1 MTSRWLY
8 SLLLWLA
15 TPLIRAYLRRR
26 AKKQPAYLE
35 HWDERWARYSGPA
48 PQPYDYWLHA
58 VSVGEMRAA
67 APLIRALR
75 QRDPTARL
83 LLSCMTPTGRE
94 TAREL
99 YGDSGDGPGADVVYL
114 PYDRPAAVRRF
125 LARFSPRCGLLL
137 ETELWPNLIH
147 GCADAGVPLLL
158 VNARLSA
165 KSAHGYARV
174 RWLLAPALARLGA
187 VLAQGSD
194 DAERLALLGA
204 RHVKVCG
211 NLKYDNQADA
221 AVVARGRDW
230 RALFGD
236 RPVLLVASSREGE
249 EALLLDGLDALPAR
263 TLLIIVPRHP
273 QRFDDVAALIKARG
287 LPLLRRSGWAATPMP
302 DDVRVLLGDSMG
314 ELAAWYACADVAVI
328 GGSILPFG
336 SQNLIEACA
345 LGCPVLLG
353 PSTFNFADAAREAL
367 AAGAAWQGQD
377 APALLR
383 EAAALLD
390 DPPRRQ
396 AMGEAGAGFAERHR
410 GATARVLAVLDRHL
424 SVRR

>member
-1 MTSRWLY
+1 MSRWLY
-8 SLLLWLA
+8 SILVWLA

-26 AKKQPAYLE
+26 ARKQPAYLE
-35 HWDERWARYSGPA
+35 HWDERWARYTGLA
-48 PQPYDYWLHA
+48 PKPYDYWLHA

-75 QRDPTARL
+75 QREPELRL
-83 LLSCMTPTGRE
+83 LLSCMTPTGRD
-94 TAREL
+94 TAHEL
-99 YGDSGDGPGADVVYL
+99 YGDIAGIVYL

-165 KSAHGYARV
+165 RSAQGYARV
-174 RWLLAPALARLGA
+174 RWLIEPALARLAA
-187 VLAQGSD
+187 VLAQGAD

-211 NLKYDNQADA
+211 NLKYDNQPDA

-230 RALFGD
+230 RTRFGD
-236 RPVLLVASSREGE
+236 RPVVLVASSREGE
-249 EALLLDGLDALPAR
+249 EALLLDALSLLPAD
-263 TLLIIVPRHP
+263 TLLVIVPRHP
-273 QRFDDVAALIKARG
+273 QRFDDVAAMIAARG
-287 LPLLRRSGWAATPMP
+287 LALLRRRDWQATPVPP
-302 DDVRVLLGDSMG
+302 DTRVLLGDSMG
-314 ELAAWYACADVAVI
+314 ELAAWYACADVALI

-367 AAGAAWQGQD
+367 AAGAAWQGDD
-377 APALLR
+377 AGALLR
-383 EAAALLD
+383 EAAALLAD
-390 DPPRRQ
+390 APRRQ
-396 AMGEAGAGFAERHR
+396 AMGQAGTAFAERHR
-410 GATARVLAVLDRHL
+410 GATARVLDALDRQPV
-424 SVRR
+424 SPR

>member
-1 MTSRWLY
+1 MSRWLY
-8 SLLLWLA
+8 SLLVWLA

-35 HWDERWARYSGPA
+35 HWGERWARYGGPA
-48 PQPYDYWLHA
+48 PQPYDCWLHA

-67 APLIRALR
+67 APLVRALHR
-75 QRDPTARL
+75 RGARL
-83 LLSCMTPTGRE
+83 LLTCMTPTGRE
-94 TAREL
+94 TATEL
-99 YGDSGDGPGADVVYL
+99 YGGLGDGTDIVYL
-114 PYDRPAAVRRF
+114 PYDSPAAVRRF

-147 GCADAGVPLLL
+147 ACADAGVPLLL

-165 KSAHGYARV
+165 KSAAGYARV
-174 RWLLAPALARLGA
+174 RRLVAPALARLAA
-187 VLAQGSD
+187 VLAQGAD

-211 NLKYDNQADA
+211 NLKYDSTPDA
-221 AVVARGRDW
+221 AVAERGRGW
-230 RALFGD
+230 RAHLGR
-236 RPVLLVASSREGE
+236 RPVLLVASSRDGE
-249 EALLLDGLDALPAR
+249 EALLLDHIDALPPD

-273 QRFDDVAALIKARG
+273 QRFDDVAALVEACG
-287 LPLLRRSGWAATPMP
+287 LGLLRRRDWHDAPVPATT
-302 DDVRVLLGDSMG
+302 RVLLGDSMG
-314 ELAAWYACADVAVI
+314 ELAAWYACADVALI

-353 PSTFNFADAAREAL
+353 PSTFNFADAAREAI
-367 AAGAAWQGQD
+367 AAGAAWQGPD

-383 EAAALLD
+383 EAALLLGD
-390 DPPRRQ
+390 AARRQ
-396 AMGEAGAGFAERHR
+396 QMGEAGRVFSATHR
-410 GATARVLAVLDRHL
+410 GATGRVLAELDRCL
-424 SVRR
+424 PPGR

>member
-1 MTSRWLY
+1 MSRRLY
-8 SLLLWLA
+8 ALLLWLV

-35 HWDERWARYSGPA
+35 HWDERWARYAGPA
-48 PQPYDYWLHA
+48 PQAYDYWLHA

-67 APLIRALR
+67 ASLIRALR
-75 QRDPTARL
+75 QREPAARL

-94 TAREL
+94 TALEL
-99 YGDSGDGPGADVVYL
+99 YGGDGIGADVVYL

-165 KSAHGYARV
+165 KSARGYARV
-174 RWLLAPALARLGA
+174 RWLIEPALARLSA
-187 VLAQGSD
+187 VLAQGAD
-194 DAERLALLGA
+194 DAERLVLLGA
-204 RHVKVCG
+204 RNVKVCG
-211 NLKYDNQADA
+211 NLKYDNRPDA
-221 AVVARGRDW
+221 AVVARGQGW
-230 RALFGD
+230 RALFGG
-236 RPVLLVASSREGE
+236 RPVLLVASSRDGE
-249 EALLLDGLDALPAR
+249 EALLLDGLDALPAQ
-263 TLLIIVPRHP
+263 TLVVIVPRHP
-273 QRFDDVAALIKARG
+273 QRFDDVAALIEARG
-287 LPLLRRSGWAATPMP
+287 LTLLRRRDWAATPVP
-302 DDVRVLLGDSMG
+302 GDVRVLLGDSMG
-314 ELAAWYACADVAVI
+314 ELAAWYACADLAVI

-345 LGCPVLLG
+345 LACPVLLG
-353 PSTFNFADAAREAL
+353 PSTYNFADAARDAL

-377 APALLR
+377 AAALLR

-390 DPPRRQ
+390 DQPRRL
-396 AMGEAGAGFAERHR
+396 AMGQAGAGFAERHR
-410 GATARVLAVLDRHL
+410 GATARVLTELERHRPL
-424 SVRR
+424 QP